1 MAPDTSCGC
10 ATCEWLTLQSSLVAV
25 CANTVMNHACQRLF
39 AKRFGPFSVFPVCPV
54 CLSVTLVYCGQTV
67 GWIKVKLGTEV
78 GLGPGHIVLDVDP
91 APKKG
96 HGPQFLAHLCCDQTL
111 GWMMPF
117 GTQGLGSGD
126 IVLDGTPLPQK
137 EEGTAPQPILAHVY
151 CGQTAGW
158 IKLPFGTQV
167 GLGLGQATLCK
178 MGTELP
184 HPKKGHYPQFLAYVS
199 CGQAAEWINMSL
211 AMEDGLGPCH
221 IVLDRGPPRP
231 LAKGA

>member
-96 HGPQFLAHLCCDQTL
+96 HSPQFLAHLCCDQTV

-117 GTQGLGSGD
+117 GTQGLCSGD

-158 IKLPFGTQV
+158 SRTPYGGRPRPRRHCVTWEPSSSTQIRGIAPPPFLAHVCCNQTAGCIKMPFDTQV
-167 GLGLGQATLCK
+167 A
-178 MGTELP
+178 
-184 HPKKGHYPQFLAYVS
+184 
-199 CGQAAEWINMSL
+199 
-211 AMEDGLGPCH
+211 LGPGD
-221 IVLDRGPPRP
+221 IV
-231 LAKGA
+231 